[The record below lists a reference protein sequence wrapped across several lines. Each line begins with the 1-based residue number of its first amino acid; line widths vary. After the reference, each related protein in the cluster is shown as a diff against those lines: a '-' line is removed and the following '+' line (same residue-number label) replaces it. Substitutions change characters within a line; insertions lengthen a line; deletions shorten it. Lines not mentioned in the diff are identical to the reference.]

1 MNQVPT
7 PARAFI
13 GLRFPENKA
22 EVIDSAFEK
31 STKMFHAT
39 PVAIGL
45 NVNLDDEHLSDCRII
60 SSLFPSKRMLNSKNL
75 VYISSSNKDILAK
88 ISAFLG
94 TAKRENEDTIDIIGI
109 AYKTPAGTS
118 AVAKQIKLLHKKK
131 SLIYITDAMFL
142 HINKDVLRKMTR
154 EQYQKNVDYVEIQIS
169 DEEFFFEHGELRERM
184 NIFKENGITI
194 VFSGTIDMHGLEKM
208 GSLMQEFST
217 LSIMAS
223 EALLV
228 DNRLDIQKT
237 RRFYKHMVAFEREN

>member
-1 MNQVPT
+1 MKSEHN

-13 GLRFPENKA
+13 GIRFPQNEA
-22 EVIDSAFEK
+22 LAIDLTLEK
-31 STKMFHAT
+31 SSRMFHAR
-39 PVAIGL
+39 PVTIGL
-45 NVNLDDEHLSDCRII
+45 NINLDDEHLSDCRII
-60 SSLFPSKRMLNSKNL
+60 SSLFPSKKMLNSKNM

-109 AYKTPAGTS
+109 AYKTSAGTS

-131 SLIYITDAMFL
+131 SLIYISDAMFL
-142 HINKDVLRKMTR
+142 RINKDVLRKMTR

-169 DEEFFFEHGELRERM
+169 DEEFFFEHEELRERM

-194 VFSGTIDMHGLEKM
+194 VFSGAIDMHGLRRM
-208 GSLMQEFST
+208 GSLVKEFPS

-223 EALLV
+223 EALLT
-228 DNRLDIQKT
+228 DNNLDIRKA
-237 RRFYKHMVAFEREN
+237 RRFYKHMVEFERKN